1 MNGRHAAKFCCDDF
15 CCDSLNLCREMATF
29 KVSIIKIIMT
39 AAICEFVKFK
49 IFHMNWVSAGQVHH
63 PATIRCDR
71 LNHCK

>member
-1 MNGRHAAKFCCDDF
+1 
-15 CCDSLNLCREMATF
+15 
-29 KVSIIKIIMT
+29 MT